1 MAKRETTRGAKRNV
15 LTLAGAATAAGLVA
29 GLAAGLA
36 AGLGGMSA
44 QARPLTPAEQRHH
57 AYSGWLPGCADS
69 AVLGVLAAR
78 FDHRERADWSSGLQ
92 VVAVAEVRET
102 GLRSAGLDY
111 IPRRRCE
118 AALVMSDGK
127 TRKAVYVVGEKLGFI
142 GWGWGVEWCVAG
154 LDRNLAWGADC
165 RSGSPPR

>member
-1 MAKRETTRGAKRNV
+1 MAKRETAR
-15 LTLAGAATAAGLVA
+15 GAATAAGLATV
-29 GLAAGLA
+29 LATVLA
-36 AGLGGMSA
+36 TGLGGMSA

-69 AVLGVLAAR
+69 AVLDAVAGR
-78 FDHRERADWSSGLQ
+78 FDHRERAYWSSGLRI
-92 VVAVAEVRET
+92 VAFGDVRET

-118 AALVMSDGK
+118 AALLMSDGK